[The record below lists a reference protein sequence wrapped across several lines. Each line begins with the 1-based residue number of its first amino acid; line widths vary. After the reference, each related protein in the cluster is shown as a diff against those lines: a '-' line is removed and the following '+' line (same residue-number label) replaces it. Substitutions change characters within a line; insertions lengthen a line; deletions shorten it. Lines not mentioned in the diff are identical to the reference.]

1 MRILIDE
8 CLPRKLK
15 HEFVGHEVF
24 TVSDMGWAGLKNGTL
39 LREMRGKFDAFVTVD
54 GNLTYQQNISSSQIA
69 VIVLKSVNNKLVSLL
84 PLMVEVRER
93 LSTISP
99 GDIVKSFVNDAKLFH
114 RPITRVWRSRFA
126 A

>member
-1 MRILIDE
+1 MAHLPPLKMMRILIDE

-15 HEFVGHEVF
+15 HEFAGHEIY
-24 TVSDMGWAGLKNGTL
+24 TVPEMGWAGLKNGAL

-69 VIVLKSVNNKLVSLL
+69 VIVLKSINNKFAALL

-99 GDIVKSFVNDAKLFH
+99 GEIVEVQ
-114 RPITRVWRSRFA
+114 
-126 A
+126 